1 MGPAVEVLEPRD
13 AKQDVFSLSS
23 RDRVSK
29 FPNHSTNH
37 ST

>member
-23 RDRVSK
+23 RVSK
-29 FPNHSTNH
+29 FPNHRTNH
-37 ST
+37 THK